1 MGVLRAMLDLFRV
14 SRRPPPLCD
23 ACPYRPADPGRQRQ
37 EEEAERAVGAA
48 SQTNSRALMG
58 LIATSGRGMQAESSV
73 RAMMRGVLNEVDRDH
88 DGTH

>member
-1 MGVLRAMLDLFRV
+1 MGVLRAMLDLFRPG
-14 SRRPPPLCD
+14 RRPPPCES
-23 ACPYRPADPGRQRQ
+23 CPYRPEDPGRRRK

-48 SQTNSRALMG
+48 RQTNNRALMG

-73 RAMMRGVLNEVDRDH
+73 RAMMRGVLHEVDRDH